1 VRRRATPVTRTATLT
16 RREALV
22 TAAAVVLF
30 GAAHQGVAH
39 ADKRRV
45 AYLSPSSV
53 ASGGGHLLAQF
64 VLGLRELGWIEGTNL
79 IVDARWGQNDAA
91 RYASLTSEL
100 LALQPDV
107 FVGSTDFV
115 LGPAVAATKTVPI
128 VFIVSND
135 PVARGLVKSL
145 SRPGANVTGLTTLD
159 HELNPKRLALLKEAI
174 PGLSKVGVFIGS
186 LNVGPFSLDETEAAA
201 RTLGLVLVP
210 AMIDR
215 PEDLDAAFETFARAG
230 VKGVVD
236 TATGVV
242 TFLAR
247 DRVAALAIKHGIAM
261 FGIPPVADSGVLL
274 SYGYNA
280 LALWKRAATL
290 VDRILRGASA
300 AEIPVEQVNVYEL
313 VVNLRTARLLG
324 IDVPRSLIVQAS
336 RVIE

>member
-1 VRRRATPVTRTATLT
+1 VRRRAT
-16 RREALV
+16 LV
-22 TAAAVVLF
+22 TETAAFRRRKALLAAAAMALL
-30 GAAHQGVAH
+30 GAAHQGVAQ

-45 AYLSPSSV
+45 AYLSPSAA
-53 ASGGGHLLAQF
+53 ASGTHLFEQF
-64 VLGLRELGWIEGTNL
+64 VLGLRELGWIEGANL

-100 LALQPDV
+100 LALKPDV

-115 LGPAVAATKTVPI
+115 LGPAMAATKTVPI

-145 SRPGANVTGLTTLD
+145 SRPGGNVTGLTTLD

-174 PGLSKVGVFIGS
+174 PGLSKVGVFIGG
-186 LNVGPFSLDETEAAA
+186 LNVGPFSLKETEAAG
-201 RTLGLVLVP
+201 RKLGLVLVP
-210 AMIDR
+210 AVVNR
-215 PEDLDAAFETFARAG
+215 PEDIDAAFEKFARAG

-280 LALWKRAATL
+280 LALWKRAAML
-290 VDRILRGASA
+290 VDRILKGVPAG
-300 AEIPVEQVNVYEL
+300 EIPVEQVNVYEL
-313 VVNLRTARLLG
+313 VVNLRTARSLG
-324 IDVPRSLIVQAS
+324 IDLPHSLIVQAS
-336 RVIE
+336 RLIE

>member
-1 VRRRATPVTRTATLT
+1 MNREVIELRRRGTL
-16 RREALV
+16 L
-22 TAAAVVLF
+22 AAA
-30 GAAHQGVAH
+30 GAALLIAAHGVVAQ

-45 AYLSPSSV
+45 AYLSPSAA
-53 ASGGGHLLAQF
+53 ASGAHLLEQF
-64 VLGLRELGWIEGTNL
+64 VLGLRELGWIEGRNL

-115 LGPAVAATKTVPI
+115 LGAAVTATKTVPI

-145 SRPGANVTGLTTLD
+145 ARPGGNVTGLTTLD

-174 PGLSKVGVFIGS
+174 PSLSKVGVFIGS
-186 LNVGPFSLDETEAAA
+186 LNVGPFSLNETEAAG
-201 RTLGLVLVP
+201 RRLGLVLVP
-210 AMIDR
+210 AVVDR
-215 PEDLDAAFETFARAG
+215 SEDIDAAFEKFAKAG

-242 TFLAR
+242 TFIAR

-290 VDRILRGASA
+290 VDRILKGASPGD
-300 AEIPVEQVNVYEL
+300 IPVEQVNVYEL
-313 VVNLRTARLLG
+313 VVNLRTARALG
-324 IDVPRSLIVQAS
+324 IELPRSLMLQAS

>member
-1 VRRRATPVTRTATLT
+1 MRRRKTLLAAAGATLLT
-16 RREALV
+16 
-22 TAAAVVLF
+22 T
-30 GAAHQGVAH
+30 AHQAIAQVH
-39 ADKRRV
+39 KRRV
-45 AYLSPSSV
+45 AYLSPGS
-53 ASGGGHLLAQF
+53 ASGTHLVEQF
-64 VLGLRELGWIEGTNL
+64 VSGLQELGWIKGGNL
-79 IVDARWGQNDAA
+79 ILDVRWAQGDAT

-115 LGPAVAATKTVPI
+115 LDAAVAATKTVPI

-145 SRPGANVTGLTTLD
+145 AHPGGNVTGLTTLD

-174 PGLSKVGVFIGS
+174 PGLNKVGVFFGS
-186 LNVGPFSLDETEAAA
+186 LNVGPFSLSETESAG
-201 RTLGLVLVP
+201 RKLGLALVP
-210 AMIDR
+210 AVVDR
-215 PEDLDAAFETFARAG
+215 PEDIDAAFEKFAKAG

-261 FGIPPVADSGVLL
+261 MGIPPVADSGVLL
-274 SYGYNA
+274 AYGYNA
-280 LALWKRAATL
+280 LALWKRAATV
-290 VDRILRGASA
+290 VDRILKGANPRD
-300 AEIPVEQVNVYEL
+300 IPVEQVNVYEL
-313 VVNLRTARLLG
+313 VVNLRTARALG
-324 IDVPRSLIVQAS
+324 INLPRSLMLQAS